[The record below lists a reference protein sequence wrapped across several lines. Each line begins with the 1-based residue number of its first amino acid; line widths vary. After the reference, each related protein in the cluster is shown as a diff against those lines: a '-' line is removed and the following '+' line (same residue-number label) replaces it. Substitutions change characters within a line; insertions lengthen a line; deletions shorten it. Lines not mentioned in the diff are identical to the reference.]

1 MKKKVAAKTSKA
13 TEDNST
19 PRRGW
24 LRMLLRG
31 LWTAGAFLATL
42 LFFVGLPM
50 RLLRDDYES
59 LALLFY
65 ATPWAVLMICGFVSA
80 WFWRRYHRFA
90 LGLAVVSL
98 LCVGG
103 WIWNEVRFA
112 PDGRGPASFRV
123 AYWNCGH
130 PEWRLRGIL
139 PMAESWHADLLA
151 FGESR
156 DGALSDRWAVT
167 FPKLHLQSLSAEMLF
182 AGPENAEL
190 KSSGSLG
197 GGGTY
202 HFFHTQL
209 AKHEVFVL
217 LVDFNA
223 VPTKSRS
230 PAFDRL
236 LQLVNAYKTQP
247 LIVMGDF
254 NTPGDSIYFKNLR
267 QRTGL
272 IDAFDNAG
280 SGIAGTWPMLAP
292 VLSLDH
298 ILVNSHLRVV
308 RCEHHTSLYSDHRAV
323 VADLAWPGP

>member
-1 MKKKVAAKTSKA
+1 MKKKISAKTSKA
-13 TEDNST
+13 SDDISA

-24 LRMLLRG
+24 FRMLLRW
-31 LWTAGAFLATL
+31 LWIAGSFLATL
-42 LFFVGLPM
+42 IFFVGLPM

-59 LALLFY
+59 LAFLFY

-80 WFWRRYHRFA
+80 WFWRRFKRFA
-90 LGLAVVSL
+90 LALGIVSL

-112 PDGRGPASFRV
+112 PEGRGQASFRV

-156 DGALSDRWAVT
+156 DGALSDRWAQT
-167 FPKLHLQSLSAEMLF
+167 FPKLHLQTLSAGMLF

-190 KSSGSLG
+190 KSSGSLN
-197 GGGTY
+197 GGGTF
-202 HFFHTQL
+202 HFFRTQL
-209 AKHEVFVL
+209 AKKEVFVL

-223 VPTKSRS
+223 LPAKARNS
-230 PAFDRL
+230 AFDRL
-236 LQLVNAYKTQP
+236 QQLVNAYKTQP

-254 NTPGDSIYFKNLR
+254 NTPGDSILFKNLR
-267 QRTGL
+267 QRNGL

-323 VADLAWPGP
+323 VADLAWP